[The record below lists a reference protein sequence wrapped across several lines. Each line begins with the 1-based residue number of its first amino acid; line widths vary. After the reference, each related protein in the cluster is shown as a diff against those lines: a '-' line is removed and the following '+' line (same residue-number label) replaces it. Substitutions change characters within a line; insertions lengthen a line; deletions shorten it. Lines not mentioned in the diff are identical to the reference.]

1 MEVAREGLATPGSGS
16 LSSTLAAPVPPRPP
30 LPGLPERV
38 VSSSSLNSESS
49 EEDWLIKVCCPGA
62 RHRYSRNVHSIKP
75 FKTGFPQKLNK
86 EDALAEYTPECTS
99 FQSYPRVP
107 RKESS
112 ELEWLIRLRCPRAQ
126 MEQQEPGP
134 KQPRPEVSSSLS
146 TTQSKTGRSSLSARA
161 NTSESWLTQKHLS
174 ALQAVVSR
182 RHDVV
187 GSAPSLLERENC
199 FVREVDRYL
208 KHNEFLAL
216 RRKEMQYKK
225 WFENVSSPLLQKIQ
239 DKVDKQSSEEI
250 EERKR
255 KQLSLYLNYCNKKQ
269 SAYLESYSPS
279 VYDPFFLKT
288 CTDILQ
294 VSVPPLRDPLLKE
307 VQGRYVEEG
316 IIQQCDTGRIY
327 SYKEMNELLKARL
340 PLFPLSRQI
349 MNPADWVKI
358 PLGYVESEIRQKS
371 RQKMSTTR
379 NKTTMDFTCWGD
391 PSWLLPNRRFSS
403 AQKPDLASR
412 SSLLAKQTLSG
423 SSSSTAIKSA
433 S

>member
-199 FVREVDRYL
+199 FVR
-208 KHNEFLAL
+208 
-216 RRKEMQYKK
+216 
-225 WFENVSSPLLQKIQ
+225 
-239 DKVDKQSSEEI
+239 
-250 EERKR
+250 
-255 KQLSLYLNYCNKKQ
+255 Q